1 MNDMKAL
8 EMRGIVVVLQ
18 LYGSI
23 EISLDPK
30 EICWYI
36 CEAHTALLNAGQ
48 ALLYSSELWEF
59 SYKAVKDTSPNGI
72 TATFVEEIE
81 WFK

>member
-1 MNDMKAL
+1 MNEMKIL

-18 LYGSI
+18 LNGSI
-23 EISLDPK
+23 EISLNPK

-36 CEAHTALLNAGQ
+36 CEAHRVVLNAGQ

-59 SYKAVKDTSPNGI
+59 SYKAVKDTSTNGA
-72 TATFVEEIE
+72 TATFLEEIE